1 MAVLSALSGAMQG
14 SSAGPFGAILGAVL
28 GARSGNQ
35 QEAQTDTGMQPQ
47 LTMDSSDVKNATNYA
62 KITDLGR
69 DYD

>member
-1 MAVLSALSGAMQG
+1 MALMNALSGAMQG

-28 GARSGNQ
+28 GARSGNK
-35 QEAQTDTGMQPQ
+35 QEDTTEQPQ
-47 LTMDSSDVKNATNYA
+47 LTMDSSDMTNATNYA